1 MRLLV
6 DENIP
11 RLAVE
16 FICSRGH
23 DAIWVGKVAPGIRD
37 REVLSFATAQKRTLI
52 TFDTDFGELVFRL
65 GIGAPFGV
73 ILFRLPPDSPL
84 GIAQSIVRAL
94 ESQQDWMNRFSV
106 VDENRVRMRLLPSP
120 NR

>member
-1 MRLLV
+1 MRLLA

-11 RLAVE
+11 RLVVE
-16 FICSRGH
+16 FISSREH

-37 REVLSFATAQKRTLI
+37 QEVLSLATTQKRTLI

-65 GIGAPFGV
+65 GLGAPLGI
-73 ILFRLPPDSPL
+73 ILFRLPPDSPS

-94 ESQQDWMNRFSV
+94 ESQKDWVNRFSV
-106 VDENRVRMRLLPSP
+106 VDENRIRTRFLPPST
-120 NR
+120 